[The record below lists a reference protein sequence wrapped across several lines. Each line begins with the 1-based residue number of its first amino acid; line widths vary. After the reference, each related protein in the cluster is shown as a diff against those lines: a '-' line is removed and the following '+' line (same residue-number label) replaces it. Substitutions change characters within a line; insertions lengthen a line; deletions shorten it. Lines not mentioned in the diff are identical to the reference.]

1 MALSLKGR
9 LITAATLWIVVGML
23 AAGVL
28 LSAVF
33 RYHVTEQF
41 YDELF
46 VHLDELHRLAEFP
59 KDGRPHLQRNLSDPR
74 YDVAS
79 SGFYWEIQKAGNV
92 LARSASLDGPP
103 LQTPADAPSDVGVH
117 THVVEGPTGTLLVAE
132 KAVWPTPSKTPVR
145 FVIGTD
151 KRHLDSVLASFNST
165 LNASLAV
172 FGLSLVAAATLLIV
186 YALRPLHQLRVALFD
201 LRAGQTSRLV
211 GGFPSEV
218 VPLVDDLNALL
229 GSTAELIQRAR
240 TQAGNMAHGLK
251 TPLAIL
257 TDEAYRL
264 AEEGEVQSST
274 TLLTQCRKMQTH
286 IDYQIAR
293 ARAVAMRSAPG
304 IVADADKAAEQV
316 ASALRRL
323 YKEKNLSI
331 EIDVAQNL
339 RLACD
344 PADLNEM
351 LANLVDNACK
361 HATSLVRISANTEK
375 DGFVRLLV
383 EDDGAGLPPEAHEV
397 VFNIGERWDSR
408 LAGSGLGLAI
418 VRDLARL
425 YSGDISLAKSKL
437 GGLAARLDL
446 PTPSAKEH

>member
-1 MALSLKGR
+1 MTLSLKGR

-23 AAGVL
+23 AAGVV

-33 RYHVTEQF
+33 KHHVTEQF
-41 YDELF
+41 YEELF
-46 VHLDELHRLAEFP
+46 VHLDELQRLAEFP
-59 KDGRPHLQRNLSDPR
+59 KDGKPHLQRHLSDPR

-92 LARSASLDGPP
+92 LARSASLHGPP
-103 LQTPADAPSDVGVH
+103 LQTPRDAPSDVGVH
-117 THVVEGPTGTLLVAE
+117 THVVEGPTGILLVAE
-132 KAVWPTPSKTPVR
+132 KAVSLAPSEPSLR
-145 FVIGTD
+145 FIIGTD
-151 KRHLDSVLASFNST
+151 ERHLMAVLASFNST
-165 LNASLAV
+165 LSAALTA

-186 YALRPLHQLRVALFD
+186 YALKPLHQLRASLFCV
-201 LRAGQTSRLV
+201 RSGEAKRLT
-211 GGFPSEV
+211 GSFPSEV

-229 GSTAELIQRAR
+229 ESTGELIQRAR

-264 AEEGEVQSST
+264 ADEGQDQSST

-304 IVADADKAAEQV
+304 VVADAGKAAEEV

-323 YKEKNLSI
+323 YKEKDVSI
-331 EIDVAQNL
+331 ELEVPLDL

-361 HATSLVRISANTEK
+361 HAARKVRISGAASC
-375 DGFVRLLV
+375 GLV
-383 EDDGAGLPPEAHEV
+383 VDDDGPGLPAEAIEV

-408 LAGSGLGLAI
+408 APGSGLGLAI

-425 YSGDISLAKSKL
+425 YGGDVELEPSPL
-437 GGLAARLDL
+437 GGLRAKLTL
-446 PTPSAKEH
+446 PEPA

>member
-1 MALSLKGR
+1 MARSLKGR
-9 LITAATLWIVVGML
+9 LIAAATLWIAIGMI
-23 AAGVL
+23 AAGFV

-33 RYHVTEQF
+33 QQHVTEQF

-46 VHLDELHRLAEFP
+46 VHLDELQRLAEFP

-79 SGFYWEIQKAGNV
+79 SGYYWEIQKSGHV
-92 LARSASLDGPP
+92 IARSSSMTGPP
-103 LQTPADAPSDVGVH
+103 LSTPSDGPKDADVH
-117 THVVEGPTGTLLVAE
+117 THVLQGPTGTLLVAE
-132 KAVWPTPSKTPVR
+132 RAVSPTTSEPPVR
-145 FVIGTD
+145 FIIGTD
-151 KRHLDSVLASFNST
+151 ERHLEAVLESFNST
-165 LNASLAV
+165 LSASLAA

-186 YALRPLHQLRVALFD
+186 YALKPLRQLRVSLFD
-201 LRAGQTSRLV
+201 VRAGQAKRLT
-211 GGFPSEV
+211 GSFPTEV

-229 GSTAELIQRAR
+229 GSTSELIQRAR

-251 TPLAIL
+251 TPLAIV

-264 AEEGEVQSST
+264 ESEGHVQSAT
-274 TLLTQCRKMQTH
+274 TLLTQFRKMQTH

-293 ARAVAMRSAPG
+293 ARAVAMRSSPG
-304 IVADADKAAEQV
+304 IVADGLKAADEV

-323 YKEKNLSI
+323 YKDKNVSI
-331 EIDVAQNL
+331 ELDVPQDL

-361 HATSLVRISANTEK
+361 HAVKRVRISAE
-375 DGFVRLLV
+375 DGRGLSVD
-383 EDDGAGLPPEAHEV
+383 DDGPGLPAEALEV

-408 LAGSGLGLAI
+408 APGSGLGLAI
-418 VRDLARL
+418 VRELARL
-425 YSGDISLAKSKL
+425 YGGDVILEKSVL
-437 GGLAARLDL
+437 GGLRANLRL
-446 PTPSAKEH
+446 PGPG